1 MERRFRTAL
10 MLLAI
15 TTSSQLFASPPQT
28 DFKVMMQKVLDGWN
42 TLDPARAAPFYAKD
56 ADGVFYDITPFQ
68 YKGWNEYDQGVRK
81 ALLGY
86 SAFKITLG
94 GDAQA
99 HERGRFAW
107 TTATL
112 HMEALTKAGEGQA
125 FDARWT
131 LIWEKR
137 GTRWVIVHEHVSV
150 PLPPPPDGP
159 VTGGP
164 LDKARLM
171 V

>member
-1 MERRFRTAL
+1 MPRRIRTAL
-10 MLLAI
+10 LLLAF
-15 TTSSQLFASPPQT
+15 TASAQLLASPPGKG
-28 DFKVMMQKVLDGWN
+28 FKAMMQKVLDGWN
-42 TLDPARAAPFYAKD
+42 TLDPDQAAPFYAKD

-68 YKGWNEYDQGVRK
+68 YQGWNEYEQGVRK

-94 GDAQA
+94 DDVQS
-99 HERGRFAW
+99 HERGSLAW

-112 HMEALTKAGEGQA
+112 HMEAVTKAGEAQA

-137 GTRWVIVHEHVSV
+137 GTKWLIVHEHVSV
-150 PLPPPPDGP
+150 PMAASPKGER
-159 VTGGP
+159 
-164 LDKARLM
+164 ASE
-171 V
+171 